1 MIRAR
6 CHPALE
12 PLLPKPQLASGA
24 LPGWIRSMPAE
35 TPAETLRGERVR
47 TLKHCAPMIDAL
59 SMGILIPLACDL
71 EVRNGEISWDWDP
84 PVLEDDLIARA
95 PIGLHVREQARG
107 TPFEIGANAF
117 VKFMNFWTLSVPE
130 GHSILFTHP
139 LNRDDLPFRS
149 LSGVVDCD
157 TFADGYVH
165 FPAIWTDGAFSGVLP
180 KGTPVAQ
187 ALAIPRGAQGLDLG
201 VMSRE
206 DIARS
211 RTLQASLGEERG
223 VYRRKFRH

>member
-1 MIRAR
+1 
-6 CHPALE
+6 
-12 PLLPKPQLASGA
+12 
-24 LPGWIRSMPAE
+24 
-35 TPAETLRGERVR
+35 
-47 TLKHCAPMIDAL
+47 
-59 SMGILIPLACDL
+59 
-71 EVRNGEISWDWDP
+71 
-84 PVLEDDLIARA
+84 VLEDDLIARA

-187 ALAIPRGAQGLDLG
+187 ALAIPRAAQGLDLG